1 MWRKY
6 HIWSNLVIFAQNQS
20 SCLNEIYA
28 KGKYGKYRIYP
39 TFTPCCRCEKNVHI
53 WDTFTFTVNVKI
65 KHSFAPRKIDLHGK
79 QIWGKTPCLLEF
91 AHICTEIKYRV
102 CKIFTRKA
110 NIVNTAFTQYLHTV
124 ANMQEVHI
132 HNNFPSTVN
141 MSNIT
146 HLLQEKW
153 IYVVSKWGKI
163 SCLLDFDHICAYIKF
178 HVCTTFAS
186 KENSVNTAFTKRC
199 TL

>member
-20 SCLNEIYA
+20 SCLNEIYV

-39 TFTPCCRCEKNVHI
+39 IFTPCCRCEKNVHI
-53 WDTFTFTVNVKI
+53 WDTFTFTVNVKV
-65 KHSFAPRKIDLHGK
+65 KHSFA
-79 QIWGKTPCLLEF
+79 QIYMGSKYGVKRLICLNLLIF
-91 AHICTEIKYRV
+91 AQKSNIIYKL
-102 CKIFTRKA
+102 A

-186 KENSVNTAFTKRC
+186 KENSVNTAFTKCC